1 VKKEGHNMSDIIYT
15 PRGKAREY
23 SPYALNIYNGCDHDC
38 IYCYVKIMKLQ
49 RYRAS
54 DEIRPREN
62 IIEKLE
68 KQLKRQEIT
77 DQVLLCFLGDP
88 YCKADIQYKTT
99 REVLELLLKYNIPTA
114 ILSKGGNR
122 ILRDIDLF
130 EKFENIKIGATL
142 TLIEERES
150 LQYEPGAA
158 LPRERI
164 EVLRMLHYKGIKTW
178 VSFEPVINP
187 LITYKLLELSYPF
200 VDQYKVGKMNHLKSD
215 INWKEFGDKIYKK
228 LMKYNKRFYIKKDL
242 YKYMNIILD
251 DRYIDQ
257 DYLALKKPI
266 SKIATKVIGISQPTL
281 F

>member
-1 VKKEGHNMSDIIYT
+1 MSDVIYI
-15 PRGKAREY
+15 PKGKAREY

-38 IYCYVKIMKLQ
+38 KYCYVKIMPFPK
-49 RYRAS
+49 YRAA
-54 DEIRPREN
+54 DEIEPKEN
-62 IIEKLE
+62 ILENLE

-77 DQVLLCFLGDP
+77 DQVLLCFMGDP

-99 REVLELLLKYNIPTA
+99 REVLKILLKYNIPTA

-158 LPRERI
+158 LPRERMK
-164 EVLRMLHYKGIKTW
+164 VLRILHDKGIKTW
-178 VSFEPVINP
+178 VSFEPIINP
-187 LITYKLLELSYPF
+187 LTTYKLLELSYLF
-200 VDQYKVGKMNHLKSD
+200 VDQYMVGKMNHHKSN

-251 DRYIDQ
+251 DRCIDQ
-257 DYLALKKPI
+257 DYLSLKKPRP
-266 SKIATKVIGISQPTL
+266 KTTAKLVEISQPTL